1 VIERI
6 EEDKT
11 NATQPVKKEISEKEE
26 ELRKRK
32 GDAKE
37 AEGWIESAAEESLE
51 EKVERMMVNPLYVLN
66 PMPTQNQRKAQ
77 KTLQNSINSK
87 SV

>member
-51 EKVERMMVNPLYVLN
+51 EKVERMMMNPLYVLN

>member
-1 VIERI
+1 MIERI

-66 PMPTQNQRKAQ
+66 PLPTQNQRKAQ

>member
-1 VIERI
+1 M
-6 EEDKT
+6 
-11 NATQPVKKEISEKEE
+11 KKEISEKEE

-77 KTLQNSINSK
+77 KTLQNSVNSK

>member
-1 VIERI
+1 MIERI
-6 EEDKT
+6 DEDKT

-26 ELRKRK
+26 ELRKRR

-77 KTLQNSINSK
+77 KTLQNSVNSK

>member
-1 VIERI
+1 MIERI
-6 EEDKT
+6 EEAKT

-51 EKVERMMVNPLYVLN
+51 EKVERMMMNPLYVLN

>member
-1 VIERI
+1 MIERI

-26 ELRKRK
+26 ELRKRR

-77 KTLQNSINSK
+77 KTLQNSVNSK

>member
-1 VIERI
+1 MIERI

-11 NATQPVKKEISEKEE
+11 NATQPVKKEISE
-26 ELRKRK
+26 
-32 GDAKE
+32 KE

>member
-1 VIERI
+1 MIERI
-6 EEDKT
+6 DEDKT

-37 AEGWIESAAEESLE
+37 AVGWIESAAEESLE

>member
-1 VIERI
+1 MIERI

-11 NATQPVKKEISEKEE
+11 SATQPVNKEISEKEE

-77 KTLQNSINSK
+77 KTLQNSVNSK

>member
-1 VIERI
+1 MIERI

-51 EKVERMMVNPLYVLN
+51 EKVERMMVKPLYVLN

>member
-1 VIERI
+1 MIERI

-77 KTLQNSINSK
+77 KTLQNSVNSK

>member
-1 VIERI
+1 MIERI

-11 NATQPVKKEISEKEE
+11 NATQPVKKEISDKEE

-77 KTLQNSINSK
+77 KTLQNSVNSK

>member
-1 VIERI
+1 MIECV

-11 NATQPVKKEISEKEE
+11 NADSLEKKKFSEKEE

-37 AEGWIESAAEESLE
+37 AEEWIEPAAEESLE
-51 EKVERMMVNPLYVLN
+51 EKVERMKVNPLYVLN
-66 PMPTQNQRKAQ
+66 PMPSQNQRKAQ
-77 KTLQNSINSK
+77 KTLQNSMGTRR
-87 SV
+87 V

>member
-1 VIERI
+1 MIERI

-11 NATQPVKKEISEKEE
+11 NATQPVNKEISEKEE

>member
-1 VIERI
+1 MIERI

-11 NATQPVKKEISEKEE
+11 NATQPVNKEISEKEE

-77 KTLQNSINSK
+77 KTLQNSVNSK

>member
-1 VIERI
+1 MIERI

-37 AEGWIESAAEESLE
+37 AQGWIESAAEESLE

>member
-1 VIERI
+1 MIERI

-51 EKVERMMVNPLYVLN
+51 EKVERMMMNPLYVLN

-77 KTLQNSINSK
+77 KTLQNSINSI

>member
-1 VIERI
+1 MIERI

>member
-1 VIERI
+1 MIERI

-26 ELRKRK
+26 ELRKRR

-51 EKVERMMVNPLYVLN
+51 EKVERMMMNPLYVLN

-77 KTLQNSINSK
+77 KTLQNSVNSK

>member
-1 VIERI
+1 MIERI

-51 EKVERMMVNPLYVLN
+51 EKVERMMMNPLYVLN

-77 KTLQNSINSK
+77 KTLQNSVNSK

>member
-1 VIERI
+1 MIQRVEK
-6 EEDKT
+6 DKT
-11 NATQPVKKEISEKEE
+11 NATQPAKKEISEKEE

-77 KTLQNSINSK
+77 KTLQNSINSEF
-87 SV
+87 V

>member
-1 VIERI
+1 MIERI

-87 SV
+87 PV

>member
-1 VIERI
+1 MIERI
-6 EEDKT
+6 DEDKT

-51 EKVERMMVNPLYVLN
+51 EKVERMMMNPLYVLN